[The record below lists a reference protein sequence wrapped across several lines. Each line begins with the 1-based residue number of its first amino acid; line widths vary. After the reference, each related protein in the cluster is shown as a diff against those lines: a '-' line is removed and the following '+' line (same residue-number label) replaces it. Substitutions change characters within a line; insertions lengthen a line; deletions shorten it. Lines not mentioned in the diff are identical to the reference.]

1 MVPYGTR
8 LKYAFR
14 TFFSILDRSRIP
26 DDVLAALHPGAQTT
40 RAGRPAL
47 HPSAQ
52 TTRAGDPG
60 LHSRP
65 QGTSTVDDVAGP
77 EPTKPAPPPPKQDPI
92 ERATQMLA
100 LLQRD
105 GRLIDFLMED
115 LAPYADS
122 QIGAAIRDVH
132 AGCRQALDRYF
143 TLRPVLDDE
152 EGRPVTI
159 ERGMDAASI
168 KIVGNVT
175 GQPPLRGVLRHRGWE
190 ATRIELP
197 PLPATGHNILAP
209 AEVEVT

>member
-26 DDVLAALHPGAQTT
+26 DDVLAALHPGA
-40 RAGRPAL
+40 RVGGPAL

-52 TTRAGDPG
+52 TTRAGDPA

-65 QGTSTVDDVAGP
+65 QGTSAGGAVAAP
-77 EPTKPAPPPPKQDPI
+77 EPTKPAPPPKQDPV

-122 QIGAAIRDVH
+122 QIGAAVRDVH
-132 AGCRQALDRYF
+132 GGCRQALDRYF

>member
-40 RAGRPAL
+40 RVGGPGP
-47 HPSAQ
+47 HPGAQ
-52 TTRAGDPG
+52 
-60 LHSRP
+60 
-65 QGTSTVDDVAGP
+65 STGATVAA
-77 EPTKPAPPPPKQDPI
+77 PAPMKPVPPPTKQDPV

-115 LAPYADS
+115 LATYADS
-122 QIGAAIRDVH
+122 QIGAAVRDVH

-159 ERGMDAASI
+159 ERGMDAAGI